1 MKFLTRKTA
10 AKQAPA
16 SPRPAQGRGQGQGH
30 GPARWKQAQKDI
42 DALRRRVAVVEQ
54 ELQEARQLN
63 RRLAEIV
70 DVVAEVLL
78 PAEQRDEERL
88 RAILAKYDESL

>member
-1 MKFLTRKTA
+1 MKSLTKMITRK
-10 AKQAPA
+10 QPAPA
-16 SPRPAQGRGQGQGH
+16 NPVAAPGQKP
-30 GPARWKQAQKDI
+30 GPRWKQTQKDI
-42 DALRRRVAVVEQ
+42 QALRRRVEVVES

-78 PAEQRDEERL
+78 PAEQRDEDRL
-88 RAILAKYDESL
+88 REVLARYDATL

>member
-1 MKFLTRKTA
+1 M
-10 AKQAPA
+10 
-16 SPRPAQGRGQGQGH
+16 
-30 GPARWKQAQKDI
+30 
-42 DALRRRVAVVEQ
+42 AVVEQ

-63 RRLAEIV
+63 KRLAEIV

-88 RAILAKYDESL
+88 RAILAKYDERL

>member
-1 MKFLTRKTA
+1 MKSLTRKITR
-10 AKQAPA
+10 KQAPA
-16 SPRPAQGRGQGQGH
+16 NPGPAQGQGP
-30 GPARWKQAQKDI
+30 GPRWKQAQKDI
-42 DALRRRVAVVEQ
+42 VALRRRVAAVEQ

>member
-1 MKFLTRKTA
+1 MKSLTRKLTR
-10 AKQAPA
+10 KQAPP
-16 SPRPAQGRGQGQGH
+16 SPPPAQEQGS
-30 GPARWKQAQKDI
+30 GPRWKQAQKDI
-42 DALRRRVAVVEQ
+42 EALRRRMAVVEQ

-63 RRLAEIV
+63 KRLAEIV

-88 RAILAKYDESL
+88 RAILAKYDERL

>member
-1 MKFLTRKTA
+1 MKFLPRKTA

-16 SPRPAQGRGQGQGH
+16 NPGPSQGQGP
-30 GPARWKQAQKDI
+30 GPRWKQAQKDI
-42 DALRRRVAVVEQ
+42 DALRRRVAAVEQ

>member
-1 MKFLTRKTA
+1 MKSLTKKITRK
-10 AKQAPA
+10 QPAPA
-16 SPRPAQGRGQGQGH
+16 APGPTPGQKP
-30 GPARWKQAQKDI
+30 GPRWKQTQKDME
-42 DALRRRVAVVEQ
+42 ALRRRVEVVEQ

-78 PAEQRDEERL
+78 PAEQRDEDRL
-88 RAILAKYDESL
+88 REVLARYDATL

>member
-1 MKFLTRKTA
+1 MKSLTKKLARKQT
-10 AKQAPA
+10 PP
-16 SPRPAQGRGQGQGH
+16 SPPPAQGQGP
-30 GPARWKQAQKDI
+30 GPRWKQAQKDI
-42 DALRRRVAVVEQ
+42 EALRRRMTVVEQ

-88 RAILAKYDESL
+88 RAILAQYDKSL

>member
-1 MKFLTRKTA
+1 MKSLTKKLTRK
-10 AKQAPA
+10 QAPPKPA
-16 SPRPAQGRGQGQGH
+16 PAQGQGP
-30 GPARWKQAQKDI
+30 GPRMKQAQKDI
-42 DALRRRVAVVEQ
+42 EALRRRMTVVEQ

-63 RRLAEIV
+63 KRLAEIV

-88 RAILAKYDESL
+88 RAILAEYDKSL

>member
-1 MKFLTRKTA
+1 MKSLTKKITRK
-10 AKQAPA
+10 QPAPA
-16 SPRPAQGRGQGQGH
+16 NPVPAPGQKP
-30 GPARWKQAQKDI
+30 GPRWKQTQKDI
-42 DALRRRVAVVEQ
+42 QALRRRVEVVES

-78 PAEQRDEERL
+78 PAEQRDEDRL
-88 RAILAKYDESL
+88 REVLARYDASL

>member
-16 SPRPAQGRGQGQGH
+16 SPRPAQGQGQ

-42 DALRRRVAVVEQ
+42 EALRRRVAAVEQ